1 MKVKLNP
8 KTRLVFG

>member
-8 KTRLVFG
+8 LTS